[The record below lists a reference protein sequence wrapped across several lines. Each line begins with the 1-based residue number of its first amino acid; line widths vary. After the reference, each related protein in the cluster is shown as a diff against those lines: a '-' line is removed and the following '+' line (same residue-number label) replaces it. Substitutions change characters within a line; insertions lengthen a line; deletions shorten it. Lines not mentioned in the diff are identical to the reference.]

1 MTSKPTPV
9 PREVA
14 SSSHALQVW
23 PAAPQ
28 GKTLPQPKTL
38 TPLTLSSPVY
48 RAQDY
53 STLGRNLLAPPPN
66 QWRARARQQLVRE
79 VELGQGG
86 DQENPPT
93 HWGQQKESTGN
104 ELTSTKHNLS
114 RKAEHQRTQKRPLNA
129 LK

>member
-79 VELGQGG
+79 VELGQDG
-86 DQENPPT
+86 DQENPP
-93 HWGQQKESTGN
+93 HIGDN
-104 ELTSTKHNLS
+104 
-114 RKAEHQRTQKRPLNA
+114 KRRA
-129 LK
+129 QGMS